1 MKKNSKKIAY
11 PVILTLMATSVDAF
25 DGIRATA
32 NGTVSANAVTVN
44 GDGGIITSPALTTAA
59 DTWEA
64 AVTVTNSKVTTS
76 SAVIVSITTQAGTI
90 GTNGVAAAVVTAVGS
105 GSFTLRYGNIGTNA
119 LAGAIKVAYHVINP
133 VT

>member
-1 MKKNSKKIAY
+1 MKKNFKKGAG

-44 GDGGIITSPALTTAA
+44 GDAGIITSPALTTAA
-59 DTWEA
+59 DAWEA

-90 GTNGVAAAVVTAVGS
+90 VTNGVAAAVVTAVGS